1 MNPLS
6 PASFL
11 RSVLAAALLLG
22 AAPAFAVL
30 PQAAAFHKKIVQED
44 SLSAAQELLA
54 DTAFQAAWK
63 SEDPKA
69 YDEAFASA
77 AELKDLGDLVMGMSQ
92 PRTIRLGL
100 EKRAHCKF
108 CAAPARLEA
117 WFQKEIP
124 WADATRVKAL
134 REATLAWEFVPAP
147 AKPALAKRSLD
158 AASWDKLDFPAR
170 MVHLGAWSDAE
181 LAAIL
186 KTTPRTPAEY
196 KALEARAHA
205 ITGVVGNSE
214 SARLWERVNHAKMAV
229 DGLARA
235 AKLVGRDPAKRRA
248 LEAARGADLEGMLDG
263 LNGLFDGAG
272 VKDPAFRA
280 AAPPKPGQ
288 RFDDASRGLVAG
300 LLSTGLMN
308 ETKGTFAGKDLE
320 EFYDTNKLDLRV
332 TAPLKGQENS
342 IGWHQGG
349 VITFNERHIEEYL
362 KAEGRDI
369 KDLARDPELLR
380 RLTVQLAPLFV
391 HEATHQRQ
399 MVWARENKL
408 PWMGGQNLEQE
419 TMQVEAL
426 FIVEKRRRDPSFD
439 ALLQR
444 DKATSLLAR
453 ESLSKSDRL
462 VNGLQSFRDSINAWH
477 YPELLSLEGTAW
489 CQLKWH
495 REMAGDLEKE
505 LARRERLPSV
515 EREQLEKAAGF
526 PDRIDDDTAWEKAL
540 AAAGTQHVRGH
551 LQAQHDGAAGMSG
564 RYAAYRKRLEGVNEQ
579 TAERLSAV
587 RGAPAKTKGVAR
599 GVVPPSPSGPDKENR

>member
-1 MNPLS
+1 MKPL
-6 PASFL
+6 PQTPFL
-11 RSVLAAALLLG
+11 RIALAAALLLG
-22 AAPAFAVL
+22 AAPVFAATSL
-30 PQAAAFHKKIVQED
+30 AEAFHKKIVQED

-63 SEDPKA
+63 SEDSKA
-69 YDEAFASA
+69 YEEAFAAA
-77 AELKDLGDLVMGMSQ
+77 AELKDIGDLVMGMSQ
-92 PRTIRLGL
+92 PRAIRLGL

-108 CAAPARLEA
+108 CAQPARLEA
-117 WFQKEIP
+117 WFRKEIP
-124 WADATRVKAL
+124 WADDSRIKAL

-147 AKPALAKRSLD
+147 AKPTLAKKPLD
-158 AASWDKLDFPAR
+158 AAAWDKLDFPAR
-170 MVHLGAWSDAE
+170 MAHIREWSDAE

-196 KALEARAHA
+196 KAIEARAQA
-205 ITGVVGNSE
+205 IGGVVGNSE

-235 AKLVGRDPAKRRA
+235 EKLVGRDPAKRKA

-288 RFDDASRGLVAG
+288 RFDDASRALVAG
-300 LLSTGLMN
+300 LLSTGLMK
-308 ETKGTFAGKDLE
+308 ETEGTFAGKDLT
-320 EFYDTNKLDLRV
+320 EFYEKNKLDLRV
-332 TAPLKGQENS
+332 KPPLKGQENW

-362 KAEGRDI
+362 KADGRNI
-369 KDLARDPELLR
+369 KDLSRDPELLR

-399 MVWARENKL
+399 MVWAAEQRL
-408 PWMGGQNLEQE
+408 PWMGGQNLELE

-444 DKATSLLAR
+444 DKDTSLLAR

-462 VNGLQSFRDSINAWH
+462 VNGLQTFRDSINAWH

-495 REMAGDLEKE
+495 REMTGDLEKE
-505 LARRERLPSV
+505 LERRKHLSSV
-515 EREQLEKAAGF
+515 ERDRLEKAAGF
-526 PDRIDDDTAWEKAL
+526 PARMDDDDAWKKAL
-540 AAAGTQHVRGH
+540 AVAGTPHVRGV
-551 LQAQHDGAAGMSG
+551 LESQRDGAAGMSG
-564 RYAAYRKRLEGVNEQ
+564 RYAAYRKRLEAINDQ
-579 TAERLSAV
+579 TAERLQAV
-587 RGAPAKTKGVAR
+587 RGEPHKTKGVAR
-599 GVVPPSPSGPDKENR
+599 GVVPPAPGRD